1 MCDRLP
7 HFHSLIRQPVCVRKC
22 AFSLR
27 HTCASLL
34 LLLSPVAHW
43 AEVKWWWLKTKIR
56 RGERLGSL
64 FDFPHLVPMSSGI
77 ESVGVGLSL
86 QLRFCSACLLQRLNG
101 AGMSKPVGDK
111 WPTSLSM
118 SFQYNLGI
126 NYTNWYCTVINI
138 HLYCGPHAR
147 ECMRI
152 CEFVRCI
159 TLTEQI
165 LERLHR
171 ALEWFH
177 LKSKLQSITCTWLV
191 QKEWSTHNKISVTVC
206 FKDSAPSFSAF

>member
-1 MCDRLP
+1 MCAQVRFFPPPHMCFSTSPPLP
-7 HFHSLIRQPVCVRKC
+7 RC
-22 AFSLR
+22 
-27 HTCASLL
+27 T
-34 LLLSPVAHW
+34 LS
-43 AEVKWWWLKTKIR
+43 
-56 RGERLGSL
+56 RGEVMMTEDKNKEGREAWLAVWLS
-64 FDFPHLVPMSSGI
+64 HLVPMSSGI

-86 QLRFCSACLLQRLNG
+86 QLRFCSACLLKRLNG

-191 QKEWSTHNKISVTVC
+191 QKEWSTHNQISVTVC